1 MSPLIIILLFVIVI
15 LLLWRRDNVW
25 EEFRQRFSDVEGD
38 IKFYNLRET
47 GDERHFLCTKHRL
60 KYAEVFDN
68 PKRRD
73 TSTCM
78 IKAVDGPIVEH
89 VRQRIAASPDDEVTV
104 KIQTSPWKYQA
115 HFDCMD
121 QMIHVL
127 HGEKLWL
134 LFDLAGRGDEE
145 LELLEAHKGKGVREW
160 ANVLDDLGVP
170 YELRRTKAGD
180 RLFLAK
186 GWYHVVENVGDRGV
200 IFANVTL
207 NEADV
212 TLTERFRRLWPMW
225 FVHGQE
231 IIV

>member
-1 MSPLIIILLFVIVI
+1 MFFTVLIILLFV
-15 LLLWRRDNVW
+15 LLCLRRPNEW
-25 EEFRQRFSDVEGD
+25 EEFRQRFSDIEGD
-38 IKFYNLRET
+38 IKFYNLREV
-47 GDERHFLCTKHRL
+47 GDERHFLCRKHRL

-68 PKRRD
+68 PNRCD

-89 VRQRIAASPDDEVTV
+89 VRQRITASPKDAVTV

-115 HFDCMD
+115 HFDCVN

-134 LFDLAGRGDEE
+134 LFDLAGWSHDEE

-160 ANVLDDLGVP
+160 TNVLGDLGVP

-186 GWYHVVENVGDRGV
+186 GWYHVVENVGERGV
-200 IFANVTL
+200 IFANVSL
-207 NEADV
+207 DEADV

-231 IIV
+231 IVV